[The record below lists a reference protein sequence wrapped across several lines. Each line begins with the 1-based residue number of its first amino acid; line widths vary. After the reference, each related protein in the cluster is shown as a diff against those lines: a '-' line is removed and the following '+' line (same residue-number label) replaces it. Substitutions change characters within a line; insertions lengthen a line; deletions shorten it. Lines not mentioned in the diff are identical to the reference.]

1 MKHHDYVVI
10 TSSRTGSTWL
20 IDILNEVP
28 GVASYGELF
37 LGHGRLAPAIATR
50 ADYPRFCE
58 SRPRQCSWRPIS
70 VWAYLDQ
77 LFQLHRH
84 VGFKLMYSQLR
95 AFPEVIPYCAFRRI
109 RVLHLIRRNLVDV
122 IISDE
127 LAKATGQS
135 HQSGEPGG
143 SPMVYLDPATLVQR
157 LRVRDRSVNRARW
170 LLRLSTCR
178 CLEVGYEKLT
188 EGAGEFA
195 RIQDFLGIEGELA
208 TVRSKLSKRGRQE
221 HSKAIINYGE
231 VRQLLSSTRFADM
244 VR

>member
-1 MKHHDYVVI
+1 
-10 TSSRTGSTWL
+10 
-20 IDILNEVP
+20 
-28 GVASYGELF
+28 
-37 LGHGRLAPAIATR
+37 
-50 ADYPRFCE
+50 
-58 SRPRQCSWRPIS
+58 
-70 VWAYLDQ
+70 
-77 LFQLHRH
+77 
-84 VGFKLMYSQLR
+84 
-95 AFPEVIPYCAFRRI
+95 
-109 RVLHLIRRNLVDV
+109 
-122 IISDE
+122 
-127 LAKATGQS
+127 
-135 HQSGEPGG
+135 
-143 SPMVYLDPATLVQR
+143 LVQR